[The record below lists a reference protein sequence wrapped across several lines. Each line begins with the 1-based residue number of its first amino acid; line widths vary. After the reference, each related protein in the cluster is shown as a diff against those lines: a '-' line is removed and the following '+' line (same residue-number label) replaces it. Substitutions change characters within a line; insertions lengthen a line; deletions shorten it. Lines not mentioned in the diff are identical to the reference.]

1 MVYILLLGSI
11 TVKCLALLVGQV
23 CLIEHHTWYRLWG
36 EMIIEYNGKKPK
48 ISEKAFVAP
57 NATLIGDVEVADA
70 ASIWFGAQVRGD
82 LGKITI
88 GSGTSIQDN
97 AVVHADAGKQTV
109 IEEDVTVGH
118 AAVLHSCT
126 VKRGAVIGIKS
137 VILDDAVV
145 GEQAMV
151 AAGSVVASGTQIPPR
166 HLAAGIPARV
176 KKELEGGSLWWV
188 EQSPGSYAE
197 LTRNYLRQGLGKA
210 DSHEVIKADNQ

>member
-1 MVYILLLGSI
+1 MSI
-11 TVKCLALLVGQV
+11 T
-23 CLIEHHTWYRLWG
+23 TWYRLWG
-36 EMIIEYNGKKPK
+36 EMIIEYNGKKPR

-57 NATLIGDVEVADA
+57 NATIIGDVEVADN

-82 LGKITI
+82 LGKITVGG
-88 GSGTSIQDN
+88 GSSIQDN
-97 AVVHADAGKQTV
+97 AVVHADAGKQTI

-137 VILDDAVV
+137 VILDEAVV

-151 AAGSVVASGTQIPPR
+151 AAGSVVTSGTQIPSR
-166 HLAAGIPARV
+166 HLAAGIPARI
-176 KKELEGGSLWWV
+176 KKELEGESLWWV
-188 EQSPGSYAE
+188 EQSPSDYAE

-210 DSHEVIKADNQ
+210 DSQEIIKGDSQ

>member
-1 MVYILLLGSI
+1 
-11 TVKCLALLVGQV
+11 
-23 CLIEHHTWYRLWG
+23 
-36 EMIIEYNGKKPK
+36 MIIEYNGKKPR
-48 ISEKAFVAP
+48 ISDKAFVAP
-57 NATLIGDVEVADA
+57 NATIIGDVEVADN

-82 LGKITI
+82 LGKITV
-88 GSGTSIQDN
+88 GSGSSIQDN

-151 AAGSVVASGTQIPPR
+151 AAGSVVTSGTHIPSR

-176 KKELEGGSLWWV
+176 KKELEGQSLWWV
-188 EQSPGSYAE
+188 EQSPGDYAE

-210 DSHEVIKADNQ
+210 DSQETIKGDNQ